1 MEISLFTDLQNID
14 SDNPGTWP
22 KSVKIFMTIVVIIFT
37 LGLGWYVFV
46 DDELIALKNA
56 EDEEQKLRTSF
67 ASKQRLAASLPAY
80 RLQLA
85 EMEVQLATMLKKLPA
100 GHETP
105 GLLDDITFVAT
116 AAGLSIASITWS
128 DEIEKEFYTELPLD
142 INVEGDYHQFG
153 KFVASVA
160 DLPRIVSLHD
170 FTISTIKTGG
180 LQLKIVAKTYRYKED
195 SQ

>member
-22 KSVKIFMTIVVIIFT
+22 KSVKIFMTIVVMIFT

-46 DDELIALKNA
+46 DDELIALQNA
-56 EDEEQKLRTSF
+56 EDEERKLRTSF

>member
-85 EMEVQLATMLKKLPA
+85 EMEVQLASMLKKLPA

>member
-180 LQLKIVAKTYRYKED
+180 LQLKIVAKKYRYKED